1 MKKFKY
7 LKRFNEST
15 ESNKLSREDMIDTL
29 YNTSTFDEE
38 ELKEMSDSE
47 LKELWDS
54 LETDDWLENNE
65 GSVNEFFGGP
75 VKDLMIPRV
84 DKLIEFLNK
93 YREDLENDKMESG
106 DEITLKVENMWNY
119 LLHNMDLDTL
129 SSAARQGEKVRGNG
143 ENIVQKVKRS
153 IKNF

>member
-15 ESNKLSREDMIDTL
+15 ESGDKLSREDMIDTL

-38 ELKEMSDSE
+38 ELKEMSDGE

-65 GSVNEFFGGP
+65 G
-75 VKDLMIPRV
+75 K
-84 DKLIEFLNK
+84 K
-93 YREDLENDKMESG
+93 
-106 DEITLKVENMWNY
+106 
-119 LLHNMDLDTL
+119 
-129 SSAARQGEKVRGNG
+129 
-143 ENIVQKVKRS
+143 
-153 IKNF
+153 